1 MLPIAALLSIG
12 EKVLDKVLPDP
23 EARAKAQAM
32 LIEMQQKG
40 ELAQLQA
47 DMNEQDNLTKRA
59 EADMKSD
66 SWLSKNIR
74 PMTLIFILVTYTV
87 FGMMSAW
94 EIEVNNNYVE
104 LLGQWGMLIMS
115 FYFGGRTLEK
125 IMDMKAKKDATNK

>member
-32 LIEMQQKG
+32 LLEMQQKG
-40 ELAQLQA
+40 ELAKLQA
-47 DMNEQDNLTKRA
+47 DMNEQDNLTKRT

-74 PMTLIFILVTYTV
+74 PMTLIFILLTYTV

-125 IMDMKAKKDATNK
+125 IMDMKAKKDATDK

>member
-32 LIEMQQKG
+32 LLEMQQKG
-40 ELAQLQA
+40 ELAKLQA
-47 DMNEQDNLTKRA
+47 DMNEQDNLTKRT

-74 PMTLIFILVTYTV
+74 PMTLIFILLTYTV

-125 IMDMKAKKDATNK
+125 IMDMKAKK